1 MIHKFNEQFT
11 MDKNRIKLELE
22 EIKSQQD
29 VLKISYT
36 INEKQL
42 LEKIQS
48 MIYTEI
54 RMVCQDKEKEILMNI
69 WIDKLNE
76 IVTDFE
82 KLKKVNPKEFN
93 LQINEISKTIELFK
107 LKLQK

>member
-1 MIHKFNEQFT
+1 MIHKFDEQFT
-11 MDKNRIKLELE
+11 MDRNRIKSELE

-36 INEKQL
+36 IKEKQL
-42 LEKIQS
+42 SEKIQS

-54 RMVCQDKEKEILMNI
+54 RMVCQDKEKEILMNT

-93 LQINEISKTIELFK
+93 IQINEISKTIELFK

>member
-1 MIHKFNEQFT
+1 MIHKFDEQFT
-11 MDKNRIKLELE
+11 MDRNRIKSELE

-36 INEKQL
+36 IKEKQL
-42 LEKIQS
+42 SEKIQS

-76 IVTDFE
+76 IVIDFE

-93 LQINEISKTIELFK
+93 IQINEISKTIELFK

>member
-1 MIHKFNEQFT
+1 MIHKFDEKFM
-11 MDKNRIKLELE
+11 MDKNRIKSELE

-93 LQINEISKTIELFK
+93 IQINEISKTIELFM

>member
-1 MIHKFNEQFT
+1 MEKKTEWKRKCPNPDNNPNCKDE
-11 MDKNRIKLELE
+11 
-22 EIKSQQD
+22 
-29 VLKISYT
+29 ISYT
-36 INEKQL
+36 IKEKQL
-42 LEKIQS
+42 SEKIQS

-93 LQINEISKTIELFK
+93 IQINEISKTIELFK

>member
-1 MIHKFNEQFT
+1 MIHKSDEQFT
-11 MDKNRIKLELE
+11 MDKNRIKSELE

-36 INEKQL
+36 ISEKRL

-82 KLKKVNPKEFN
+82 KLKKVNPQEFN
-93 LQINEISKTIELFK
+93 IQINEISKTIELFK